1 MNKSILMCLSL
12 VCALPLCA
20 QTKSEVKLEE
30 KEYSVPSYRQDAPN
44 VMPRFYE
51 GRSHQGVQ
59 RRIYPY
65 PFDDGLTQDRREV
78 AHPMIHM
85 ENEYID
91 LAISTELGGR
101 VYYADDKTN
110 DYNYLYHN
118 HVVKPSLIGMLG
130 NWISGSLAWGFP
142 HHHGP
147 NTVENMGY
155 QIEERE
161 DGSKTVW
168 IRSWDRLHRMEAV
181 VGYTVFPGSSI
192 LEMTIHPRNRTAISN
207 SFLFWSNPAVHCDSA
222 YQVIFP
228 PSVKYVTYHGKNQ
241 MTSWPI
247 ADSWFNGYDFTGM
260 DVSWWMNTRV
270 PSSFFSWDPKEDYFC
285 GYDHNKEAGTAWIGN
300 HYICPGMKYWAD
312 GNNANGLKTNEGLT
326 DNDGRYIELMA
337 GFYTDNQPDYSW
349 LQPYETKNGKM
360 VWFPIRELGG
370 LKYANR
376 NGALNYFIEGNKL
389 DYRLNS
395 TSLYKGAEAVVLA
408 GGKEILRKKMDI
420 SPAAPQKVECTLPA
434 GTGENDLTFRLLDA
448 DGKVLLEY
456 IPIDHVVEDA
466 ERPEPLKPF
475 AKPEEMKSVEELYLA
490 GLRLEQFYN
499 ANVDPMP
506 YYEEALKRDP
516 ENYDVNT
523 QLGIRSIK
531 RYDWDSAE
539 KYLRTAVKRI
549 TSNYTR
555 PKDGEAL
562 YYLGIVLREKG
573 MYEEAYDCF
582 YRASWSYAW
591 HTASYFQLAS
601 MDCMKQDYVTAL
613 EHVGLSLSTN
623 TDNMRAVGLKA
634 YALRQLGKKDEAK
647 DVLAQALD
655 TCKIDLMAQNE
666 LYLLSQDASVLSQLK
681 KWMLDDVQQ
690 YLELSFEYAQM
701 AAYGEATAVLERL
714 ANEGNTY
721 PMLYYT
727 LGYYAEKQGN
737 KDAAL
742 AYYKQAAGMPSDYC
756 YPFRWEDITVLEAA
770 MAMNPEDAKA
780 PYYLG
785 NLYFEYQPQK
795 AVALW
800 EKSLELDDTFYITWR
815 NLALAY
821 DKGGDKVKAL
831 EYMNKA
837 FDCNNKDARLLFELD
852 ELNDANRLSPE
863 EKYRM
868 LKKNERVVKQRPETV
883 LRLAT
888 RAMEA
893 GHYEDAIDIMDN
905 NFIIESEGAREQ
917 QDNYLNSYLVLA
929 MQQAKKGRYEAANRN
944 LDKALAYPIGLYGR
958 SVYAKI
964 YYTAG
969 MVAQRQGDEA
979 KAKDMFNQAVEVN
992 ADRDTEAVYYR
1003 AMALKELGKDAEAK
1017 ALLEGIL
1024 ANLGKESDTF
1034 FSQFGGGSDLDTK
1047 KSENLYFEGLANE
1060 GLGNKDVAKQKYR
1073 EALKLNPAN
1082 VWSKVHLEFIE

>member
-147 NTVENMGY
+147 NTVENIGY

-349 LQPYETKNGKM
+349 LQPYETKIGKM

-395 TSLYKGAEAVVLA
+395 TSLYEGAEAVVLA

-420 SPAAPQKVECTLPA
+420 SPAAPQKAECALPA

-499 ANVDPMP
+499 ASVDPMP

-770 MAMNPEDAKA
+770 MTMNPEDAKA

-800 EKSLELDDTFYITWR
+800 EKSLEFDDTFYITWR

-979 KAKDMFNQAVEVN
+979 KAKNMFNQAVEVN

>member
-1 MNKSILMCLSL
+1 MCLSL

>member
-349 LQPYETKNGKM
+349 LQPYETKIGKM

-376 NGALNYFIEGNKL
+376 HGALNYFIEGNKL

-395 TSLYKGAEAVVLA
+395 TSLYEGAEAVVLA

-420 SPAAPQKVECTLPA
+420 SPAAPQKVECALPA

-770 MAMNPEDAKA
+770 MTMNPEDAKA

>member
-1 MNKSILMCLSL
+1 
-12 VCALPLCA
+12 
-20 QTKSEVKLEE
+20 
-30 KEYSVPSYRQDAPN
+30 
-44 VMPRFYE
+44 
-51 GRSHQGVQ
+51 
-59 RRIYPY
+59 
-65 PFDDGLTQDRREV
+65 
-78 AHPMIHM
+78 
-85 ENEYID
+85 
-91 LAISTELGGR
+91 
-101 VYYADDKTN
+101 
-110 DYNYLYHN
+110 
-118 HVVKPSLIGMLG
+118 
-130 NWISGSLAWGFP
+130 
-142 HHHGP
+142 
-147 NTVENMGY
+147 
-155 QIEERE
+155 
-161 DGSKTVW
+161 
-168 IRSWDRLHRMEAV
+168 
-181 VGYTVFPGSSI
+181 
-192 LEMTIHPRNRTAISN
+192 
-207 SFLFWSNPAVHCDSA
+207 
-222 YQVIFP
+222 
-228 PSVKYVTYHGKNQ
+228 
-241 MTSWPI
+241 
-247 ADSWFNGYDFTGM
+247 
-260 DVSWWMNTRV
+260 
-270 PSSFFSWDPKEDYFC
+270 
-285 GYDHNKEAGTAWIGN
+285 
-300 HYICPGMKYWAD
+300 
-312 GNNANGLKTNEGLT
+312 
-326 DNDGRYIELMA
+326 
-337 GFYTDNQPDYSW
+337 
-349 LQPYETKNGKM
+349 
-360 VWFPIRELGG
+360 
-370 LKYANR
+370 
-376 NGALNYFIEGNKL
+376 
-389 DYRLNS
+389 
-395 TSLYKGAEAVVLA
+395 
-408 GGKEILRKKMDI
+408 
-420 SPAAPQKVECTLPA
+420 
-434 GTGENDLTFRLLDA
+434 
-448 DGKVLLEY
+448 
-456 IPIDHVVEDA
+456 
-466 ERPEPLKPF
+466 
-475 AKPEEMKSVEELYLA
+475 
-490 GLRLEQFYN
+490 
-499 ANVDPMP
+499 
-506 YYEEALKRDP
+506 
-516 ENYDVNT
+516 
-523 QLGIRSIK
+523 
-531 RYDWDSAE
+531 
-539 KYLRTAVKRI
+539 
-549 TSNYTR
+549 
-555 PKDGEAL
+555 
-562 YYLGIVLREKG
+562 

-770 MAMNPEDAKA
+770 MTMNPEDAKA

-979 KAKDMFNQAVEVN
+979 KAKNMFNQAVEVN

-1034 FSQFGGGSDLDTK
+1034 FSQFGGSSDLDTK

-1060 GLGNKDVAKQKYR
+1060 GLGNKDVAKQKYQ

>member
-349 LQPYETKNGKM
+349 LQPYETKIGKM

-395 TSLYKGAEAVVLA
+395 TSLYEGAEAVVLA

-420 SPAAPQKVECTLPA
+420 SPAAPQKAECALPA

-499 ANVDPMP
+499 ASVDPMP

-770 MAMNPEDAKA
+770 MTMNPEDAKA

-979 KAKDMFNQAVEVN
+979 KAKNMFNQAVEVN